1 MNIYIDESGSI
12 NNHSPNNKN
21 FIIAM
26 IYVTDKKA
34 LDRAYKRFVSSNFDR
49 LKELDKPKINAKGK
63 EIKHGNRMFVNDK
76 FQELKGAQFDKDM
89 KTRFV
94 EFFCQKKHFEIF
106 YIKLDN
112 KRLSN
117 QFCSNTART
126 FNYTLKLALEYFL
139 KKGYLPKE
147 ECNLQ
152 LDERNEKTETK
163 YFLENYLNTELTL
176 TGLTDEEFHVTY
188 FDSSDN
194 KYIQIA
200 DVFANLFYSELKTGQ
215 YEGLFTKLKEND
227 LLKFIFEFPL

>member
-12 NNHSPNNKN
+12 NNHSANNKH

-26 IYVTDKKA
+26 IYVIDKKA
-34 LDRAYKRFVSSNFDR
+34 LDRAYKRFVSSNFER
-49 LKELDKPKINAKGK
+49 LKELDKPRKNAKG
-63 EIKHGNRMFVNDK
+63 EIIKPGNRMFVNDK
-76 FQELKGAQFDKDM
+76 FQELKGSQFDKDM
-89 KTRFV
+89 KKRFV
-94 EFFCQKKHFEIF
+94 EFFCRKKHFEIF

-112 KRLSN
+112 TRLTD
-117 QFCSNTART
+117 QFCANTART
-126 FNYTLKLALEYFL
+126 FNFTLKLALEYFL
-139 KKGYLPKE
+139 KNGYLPKE

-176 TGLTDEEFHVTY
+176 TGLMNEDFHVTY
-188 FDSSDN
+188 FDSSNN

-200 DVFANLFYSELKTGQ
+200 DVFANLFYSELKTEQ
-215 YEGLFTKLKEND
+215 YTDLFKTLKDTD